1 MPEVTK
7 TPPSLR
13 DARPTAAEAIPS
25 APRVRERGASKTKAS
40 AGSSLD
46 VEIER
51 VCREVV
57 TLRKRPLLVL
67 YYPRPD
73 GSMEEDDV
81 EYCYRAFR
89 EGGVSP
95 DHRLKECDI
104 LLHTAGGSPVAG
116 YRLAQ
121 CIRDFAD
128 DV

>member
-1 MPEVTK
+1 MSEVTK
-7 TPPSLR
+7 APPSLR
-13 DARPTAAEAIPS
+13 DVRPTADEVVPS
-25 APRVRERGASKTKAS
+25 SPRGRQRPESNAKAS
-40 AGSSLD
+40 ASSSLD

-57 TLRKRPLLVL
+57 ALRKRPLLVL

-95 DHRLKECDI
+95 DHRLKGCDV
-104 LLHTAGGSPVAG
+104 LLQT
-116 YRLAQ
+116 
-121 CIRDFAD
+121 
-128 DV
+128 